1 MGLDRAID
9 ITAGQ
14 RKTVLALLAR
24 HLPNTTAWVYGSRAK
39 WTSRPQSDLDVVVF
53 ATPEQ
58 SVRVGE
64 LREAFED
71 SDLPFRVDLFVW
83 DAVPEKFQERIEMD
97 HVVLVGKENL
107 RASDTWQKVSVEEIA
122 DKVAMGPFGSS
133 IKVNTFVPEG
143 VPIVSGQHLHRI
155 RVDDAPG
162 FNFITPEHADRLANS
177 NVRRGDVVFTHRG
190 NIGQVAYIPDNSRFD
205 QYVVSQSQCYM
216 RCDPTKA
223 IPEFLALY
231 FTSPEGQHQLLAN
244 ASQVG
249 VPSIAQPVTYLRTIE
264 VPLPPLPE
272 QRAIA
277 HILGTLDD
285 KIELNRRMNETLEAM
300 ARALFKSWFVD
311 FDPVRAKMAGRDTG
325 LPQHLADLFPDRLVA
340 SELGEIPEGWKVGT
354 LEDVAS
360 LNPES
365 WSTRNAPEE
374 IIYVDLSNTKWGYIE
389 KVETYPWKAAP
400 SRGRRV
406 LRQGDTIVGTVRP
419 GNGSFSLVGRDGLT
433 GSTGFA
439 VLRPKTPSDA
449 ELVWCAATSQ
459 DNIDRLAHLADGG
472 AYPAVRPE
480 AVAVTKFP
488 LADFATRGAFSSVAA
503 SLLNKVD
510 ANKQQSHTLAD
521 LRDTLLPRLISGE
534 WRAKQIEPESSI
546 SNISPDTTGVQA

>member
-1 MGLDRAID
+1 MELDRTID
-9 ITAGQ
+9 ITAEQ

-24 HLPNTTAWVYGSRAK
+24 HLPNTAAWVYGSRAK
-39 WTSRPQSDLDVVVF
+39 WASRPQSDLDLVVF

-58 SVRVGE
+58 ASRVSD
-64 LREAFED
+64 LREAFEE
-71 SDLPFRVDLFVW
+71 SNLPFRVDLFVW
-83 DAVPEKFQERIEMD
+83 DAVPERFRKRIEVE
-97 HVVLVGKENL
+97 HVVLVVKEKRREESGCKTL
-107 RASDTWQKVSVEEIA
+107 PAEEFCSSVRDGTHDSPKPVDQGRYLITSRHIVGRHVDLTSAYLISQQDFDTINRRS
-122 DKVAMGPFGSS
+122 
-133 IKVNTFVPEG
+133 KVNKW
-143 VPIVSGQHLHRI
+143 
-155 RVDDAPG
+155 
-162 FNFITPEHADRLANS
+162 
-177 NVRRGDVVFTHRG
+177 DVLLTMIGTVGEPCLIKEEPDFAIK
-190 NIGQVAYIPDNSRFD
+190 NIGLFKSKGEVEGKWLYYYLCSPKVQRLIREQSRGTTQAYIPLGPLRQFP
-205 QYVVSQSQCYM
+205 VV
-216 RCDPTKA
+216 
-223 IPEFLALY
+223 
-231 FTSPEGQHQLLAN
+231 
-244 ASQVG
+244 
-249 VPSIAQPVTYLRTIE
+249 VPVNWGTMS
-264 VPLPPLPE
+264 
-272 QRAIA
+272 AIA

-300 ARALFKSWFVD
+300 ARALFTSWFVD
-311 FDPVRAKMAGRDTG
+311 FDPVRAKMESRDTG
-325 LPQHLADLFPDRLVA
+325 LPKDIADLFPDRLVA
-340 SELGEIPEGWKVGT
+340 SELGEIPKGWKVGT

-374 IIYVDLSNTKWGYIE
+374 IVYVDLSNTKWGYIE
-389 KVETYPWKAAP
+389 KVETYSWKAAP

-406 LRQGDTIVGTVRP
+406 LRHGDTIVGTVRP

-480 AVAVTKFP
+480 AVAATKLP

-503 SLLNKVD
+503 SLLNQVD
-510 ANKQQSHTLAD
+510 ANKQQSHTLVD

-534 WRAKQIEPESSI
+534 LRAKQIEPESSI
-546 SNISPDTTGVQA
+546 SNISPDATGVQA